1 MVTVLVGAVAAAV
14 TVALFLAPPRYRAAL
29 GIILG
34 GAVSNLVDRFRFGGA
49 VVDFLGV
56 YRWPTFNL
64 ADACHRGGHHPPGRA
79 GAACIPRLTGAG
91 RSPSAPATPA
101 GGSTSSLA
109 ARAGVSRAVAQR
121 LIAEDFVTVDGR
133 AARKHHEL
141 RAGEEVVWRRE
152 PQRPPA
158 LTQEHVPYALVYE
171 DDWLLVVD
179 KPAGVVVHPAPGHE
193 HGTLAQGLVDHGAA
207 GGHELRPGIVHRL
220 DKDTSGLLIVARG
233 DESYRRLVA
242 AMERRDITRVYLAL
256 VCGDL
261 PQDEGTIDAPIGRHV
276 RDRKRMSLHT
286 TSGRPAVTHFRVL
299 GRAPGY
305 TLLRVQL
312 ETGRTH
318 QIRVHF
324 ALARVSGDRRR
335 AVRPA
340 AASGGPRPP
349 VPARRP
355 SRLPAPGGRAA
366 DELRQPAAARAPRLP
381 RKRRPAAG
389 SGRLTR
395 AGGGRAVARCRREP
409 ADRLAPSLTGW
420 YSTHDL

>member
-1 MVTVLVGAVAAAV
+1 MT
-14 TVALFLAPPRYRAAL
+14 
-29 GIILG
+29 
-34 GAVSNLVDRFRFGGA
+34 
-49 VVDFLGV
+49 
-56 YRWPTFNL
+56 
-64 ADACHRGGHHPPGRA
+64 DAGE
-79 GAACIPRLTGAG
+79 
-91 RSPSAPATPA
+91 A
-101 GGSTSSLA
+101 GGRLDTVLA
-109 ARAGVSRAVAQR
+109 ARAGVSRAAAQR
-121 LIAEDFVTVDGR
+121 LIGQDLVTVDGR

-158 LTQEHVPYALVYE
+158 LSQEHVPYVLVYE

-193 HGTLAQGLVDHGAA
+193 HGTLAQGLVERGAA

-233 DESYRRLVA
+233 DEAYRRLVA
-242 AMERRDITRVYLAL
+242 TMERRAITRVYLAL

-261 PQDEGTIDAPIGRHV
+261 PQEEGSIDAPIGRHV

-299 GRAPGY
+299 GRVPGY

-324 ALARVSGDRRR
+324 ASLGYPVAGDAQYGRR
-335 AVRPA
+335 
-340 AASGGPRPP
+340 PRPEGLGRQFLHAAHLAFP
-349 VPARRP
+349 HPEDGRQMSFASPLPPELGAFLESIGLPQAPA
-355 SRLPAPGGRAA
+355 
-366 DELRQPAAARAPRLP
+366 
-381 RKRRPAAG
+381 
-389 SGRLTR
+389 
-395 AGGGRAVARCRREP
+395 V
-409 ADRLAPSLTGW
+409 
-420 YSTHDL
+420 